1 MKIPVWKRLLPDMAV
16 GDGDGRYLACPT
28 CGNFL
33 SIPPET
39 VGGHVICKECGE
51 ELDLDPVFDE
61 IAIPSLEN

>member
-1 MKIPVWKRLLPDMAV
+1 MAV
-16 GDGDGRYLACPT
+16 GDGEGKYLACPT

-39 VGGHVICKECGE
+39 VGGRVICKECGE